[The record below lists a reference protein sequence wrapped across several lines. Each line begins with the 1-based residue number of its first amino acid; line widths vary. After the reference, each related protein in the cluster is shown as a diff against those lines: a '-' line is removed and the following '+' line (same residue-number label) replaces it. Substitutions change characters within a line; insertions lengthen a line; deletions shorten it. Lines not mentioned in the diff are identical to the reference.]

1 MGEDGILLLAVME
14 QRMDDVALLR
24 QTIRRCTA
32 ILVATLATTGI
43 SLQRAS
49 EAGLLVIVA
58 VGAFLYL
65 VTEFFQVVPTADDGS
80 EDA

>member
-1 MGEDGILLLAVME
+1 ME
-14 QRMDDVALLR
+14 QCMNDIALLR

-43 SLQRAS
+43 SLQQAS
-49 EAGLLVIVA
+49 EADLLVIVA

-65 VTEFFQVVPTADDGS
+65 VTEFFQVVPTADDDS